1 MVEIEALEEMDGM
14 TEVWMAL
21 GCVSRGLAE
30 GRWGGMIVI
39 TVCERRIGTEG
50 VVFGFLQLL
59 A

>member
-39 TVCERRIGTEG
+39 TVVKDESVRR
-50 VVFGFLQLL
+50 